1 MNIELVI
8 TTAIAGSAL
17 IQWLYEY
24 SQKLKWDKNVYLVDK
39 LDEFQSKDSTKL
51 MQMVLDWNAIRVDL
65 NGKQKTITDNIL
77 IGAFETHD
85 KRDDFTELEAE
96 LRPIFDEYFD
106 NLNRFVFLAKTKIVS
121 EKHLRKILGYW
132 FNILSGKSETKPKE
146 LVDAIENY
154 LEFYGYSELKQFMK
168 NNNGKS

>member
-1 MNIELVI
+1 MINIELVI

-24 SQKLKWDKNVYLVDK
+24 SQKLKWDKNVYLIDK
-39 LDEFQSKDSTKL
+39 IDTFQSKDSTKL
-51 MQMVLDWNAIRVDL
+51 MQMVLDWNAITVEL
-65 NGKQKTITDNIL
+65 NDKSKTITDKIL

-85 KRDDFTELEAE
+85 KRDEFTDLEAE

-106 NLNRFVFLAKTKIVS
+106 DLSRFIFLAQTKIVS

-132 FNILSGKSETKPKE
+132 FNILNGKAENKPKE
-146 LVDAIENY
+146 LIDAIQNY
-154 LEFYGYSELKQFMK
+154 LEFYGYNDLKKFINTK
-168 NNNGKS
+168 K